1 MGSAQ
6 TKPTAE
12 LVSWPIRRRKL
23 SEEAAL
29 RLEAMIR
36 DGTFPSGS
44 LLPPERE
51 LMKVF
56 GVGRASIRE
65 ALYALNRMGLVLLR
79 NGERPMVTTPT
90 PETLIT
96 ELSGSAR
103 HFLSQPDGAV
113 FFQEAR
119 ALFEVG
125 IARLAAQRATAE
137 DVERLHQAL
146 QANIA
151 ARGDL
156 GHFERTDVAFH
167 YVLATIAK
175 NPIFTAVHD
184 ALVEWLTSQRTM
196 SLGVPGAE
204 EGASNSHRRIYEA
217 VAAHDPEAAAR
228 AMDDHL
234 RDVAALIQ
242 RSKEG
247 KAGATGHLR

>member
-1 MGSAQ
+1 
-6 TKPTAE
+6 
-12 LVSWPIRRRKL
+12 
-23 SEEAAL
+23 
-29 RLEAMIR
+29 MIR
-36 DGTFPSGS
+36 DGTFPAGT

-65 ALYALNRMGLVLLR
+65 ALFALNRMGLVLLR
-79 NGERPMVTTPT
+79 NGERPRVTTPT

-137 DVERLHQAL
+137 DVERLRQAL
-146 QANIA
+146 QANMA

-156 GHFERTDVAFH
+156 GISSARTSPS
-167 YVLATIAK
+167 TTCSPPSPRIRSSPRCMTRWW
-175 NPIFTAVHD
+175 NGSP
-184 ALVEWLTSQRTM
+184 
-196 SLGVPGAE
+196 
-204 EGASNSHRRIYEA
+204 ASGPCLWA
-217 VAAHDPEAAAR
+217 
-228 AMDDHL
+228 
-234 RDVAALIQ
+234 
-242 RSKEG
+242 
-247 KAGATGHLR
+247 